1 MKGNRKIDSRIIRVN
16 EGSQKRDKTGGTIAG
31 SIFVIL
37 FAAFFATLCAY
48 MVTVKINE
56 ANITTINRG
65 IENLNTTLNKI
76 EENQKKIDISLN
88 TNKNHIESLEKQYIN
103 IQDSL
108 KGTNN
113 KLNTLILALVHNNK
127 INLDYK
133 LFTSFKSIDDLEI
146 DDLRKL
152 AKEIKKTQKIVNS
165 KNISPNEKYA
175 VVDKFFFKISDIY
188 KTTEF
193 QENMIARKLF
203 KIKTGVGG
211 GSDVE

>member
-48 MVTVKINE
+48 MVTVKVNE
-56 ANITTINRG
+56 SNITTINSG
-65 IENLNTTLNKI
+65 IEKLHASLNKI
-76 EENQKKIDISLN
+76 EENQIETKILLN
-88 TNKNHIESLEKQYIN
+88 SNKNHIESLEKQYIN
-103 IQDSL
+103 IQNSL
-108 KGTNN
+108 RETNN
-113 KLNTLILALVHNNK
+113 KLNTLILALVHNDK

-133 LFTSFKSIDDLEI
+133 LFTSFKTIDDLEI
-146 DDLRKL
+146 DDLKKL
-152 AKEIKKTQKIVNS
+152 AKEIKKTQKIVNN
-165 KNISPNEKYA
+165 KNIRPHEKYA
-175 VVDKFFFKISDIY
+175 VVNKFFLKISDIY

-211 GSDVE
+211 GSGVE